1 VHRGANADPG
11 LHCEAASEP
20 QHLRAIG
27 LHREIAQET
36 RIGMRTGSHRPA
48 EHGPEPPMQHGMI
61 ERGIGPGPEH
71 PVGFAM
77 QPQQFFGE

>member
-1 VHRGANADPG
+1 
-11 LHCEAASEP
+11 
-20 QHLRAIG
+20 
-27 LHREIAQET
+27 
-36 RIGMRTGSHRPA
+36 
-48 EHGPEPPMQHGMI
+48 MQHGMI